1 MHDLQKLQKL
11 NIIEFIQHRDVL
23 NDQSLSEA
31 QTTILK
37 SIYGRPLTDKE
48 LDLYRRA
55 TGRDIYEEMEIEEAT
70 VVAGRRGGKT
80 TLSAFIVIFEAF
92 RDHGLPQGQDGYVML
107 LAPTLKQAKIAFRYI
122 RNYLRKSPI
131 LTKLIKKVT
140 RDEIILENN
149 VVIGCFPSN
158 HDSVRGRTLIAVV
171 CDEIAFWPYGDDAA
185 SPAEEVLA
193 AVRPGMATVLSAK
206 LIKISTPYGKSGIV
220 WDEFSRRNELDFPVW
235 QLTTFE
241 MNPSIKPEK
250 VERER
255 RRDEDRY
262 RREYLAEFTESVNS
276 WISPEYI
283 NQCIVRGRL
292 ELPPQK
298 EINYVA
304 ALDAA
309 TRGADFAIAIVHKTV
324 GDSVVVDCVRTWTGT
339 KNTPLSIEAVLFQ
352 IRDLLQTYNTNQVT
366 GDQYYSDA
374 ICQQLLKLQIVYQR
388 FDFTVQSRSGL
399 FTNLK
404 YYLGE
409 RKLELLDDP
418 KLLGQLRSLRQEQRP
433 GGHVDVRP
441 SSGNDDSAVAL
452 ALALN
457 KAIIQEK
464 ALPFDVV
471 FPDLRPSPES
481 LGLIPEICGNAAI
494 CGNHPDC
501 LDAGHCLGFK
511 DTRPVTISNARIC
524 FT

>member
-1 MHDLQKLQKL
+1 M
-11 NIIEFIQHRDVL
+11 
-23 NDQSLSEA
+23 
-31 QTTILK
+31 
-37 SIYGRPLTDKE
+37 
-48 LDLYRRA
+48 
-55 TGRDIYEEMEIEEAT
+55 
-70 VVAGRRGGKT
+70 
-80 TLSAFIVIFEAF
+80 
-92 RDHGLPQGQDGYVML
+92 
-107 LAPTLKQAKIAFRYI
+107 
-122 RNYLRKSPI
+122 
-131 LTKLIKKVT
+131 
-140 RDEIILENN
+140 
-149 VVIGCFPSN
+149 
-158 HDSVRGRTLIAVV
+158 
-171 CDEIAFWPYGDDAA
+171 
-185 SPAEEVLA
+185 
-193 AVRPGMATVLSAK
+193 
-206 LIKISTPYGKSGIV
+206 
-220 WDEFSRRNELDFPVW
+220 
-235 QLTTFE
+235 
-241 MNPSIKPEK
+241 
-250 VERER
+250 ERER

-262 RREYLAEFTESVNS
+262 RREYLAEFTDSVNS

-292 ELPPQK
+292 ELPPQE

-352 IRDLLQTYNTNQVT
+352 IRHLLQTYNTNQVT

-388 FDFTVQSRSGL
+388 FNFTAQSRSGL

-441 SSGNDDSAVAL
+441 SSGKDDSAVAL

-457 KAIIQEK
+457 KAINQEK

>member
-1 MHDLQKLQKL
+1 MDNLLEL
-11 NIIEFIQHRDVL
+11 NIIEFVRHPDLL

-31 QTTILK
+31 QITILK
-37 SIYGRPLTDKE
+37 SLYGLPLTNTE
-48 LDLYRRA
+48 LDLYRRG
-55 TGRDIYEEMEIEEAT
+55 TGRQIYEPTESEEAT
-70 VVAGRRGGKT
+70 VIAGRRGGKT
-80 TLSAFIVIFEAF
+80 TLSSYILTYEAL
-92 RDHGLPQGQDGYVML
+92 RKHGLPPGQEGYVMI
-107 LAPTLKQAKIAFRYI
+107 LAATLKQANIAFRYI
-122 RNYLRKSPI
+122 RNSLRKSPI
-131 LTKLIKKVT
+131 LAKFIKKVT
-140 RDEIILENN
+140 RDEIILKNN
-149 VVIGCFPSN
+149 VVIGCFPCN

-171 CDEIAFWPYGDDAA
+171 CDEIAFWPYGDLAA
-185 SPAEEVLA
+185 SPVEEVLA
-193 AVRPGMATVLSAK
+193 ALRPGMATAQKAK
-206 LIKISTPYGKSGIV
+206 LIKISTPYGKSGVV
-220 WDEFSRRNELDFPVW
+220 WDEFSRRTELDFLVW
-235 QLTTFE
+235 QFTTFE

-255 RRDEDRY
+255 RRDEDKY
-262 RREYLAEFTESVNS
+262 RREYLAEFTDSVNS

-283 NQCIVRGRL
+283 NQCIVRGRV

-309 TRGADFAIAIVHKTV
+309 TRGADFAIVIVHKTV

-374 ICQQLLKLQIVYQR
+374 ICQQLLKMQIVYQR
-388 FDFTVQSRSGL
+388 FDFTAQSRSGL

-441 SSGNDDSAVAL
+441 SSGKDDSAVAL
-452 ALALN
+452 ALALSE
-457 KAIIQEK
+457 AINQEQ
-464 ALPFDVV
+464 ALPFDAI

-494 CGNHPDC
+494 CGNHPYC
-501 LDAGHCLGFK
+501 LDAGYCLDFK
-511 DTRPVTISNARIC
+511 DTRPVTISNARVC